1 MIKDTICYILK
12 DIDDDKKTYYLVL
25 KLAIL
30 IHLKNREYVTFKSYS
45 NTIDDDRIDEYEKE
59 IVLGKNI
66 KYLKLK
72 DPNANIKIDR
82 FLRQIADAELK
93 KIKGMNY
100 YDTMQYIIFE
110 RKKFF

>member
-12 DIDDDKKTYYLVL
+12 NIDDDKKTYYLVL
-25 KLAIL
+25 RLAIL
-30 IHLKNREYVTFKSYS
+30 IHLKNREYVTFNSYS
-45 NTIDDDRIDEYEKE
+45 NTINDDRIDEYEKE

-93 KIKGMNY
+93 NIKGMNY
-100 YDTMQYIIFE
+100 YDAMQYIIFE